1 MKDGVVT
8 VLHLPSDLLREIL
21 VNPVLSL
28 QDQLR
33 ATKVNKAFNEA
44 VTLPV
49 LRLSLVFGYTDNNVN
64 KVRAALR
71 CALARGRACEDLSA
85 KIAPYFTV
93 EGVPLNVAWS
103 VASESPELVAN
114 LRRLVLCSNTARDVH
129 LADLLALLPSGCEVE
144 LKDFVYLEGDMNAK
158 DDVFA
163 DPRVKYVDVDVNC
176 KSVIVDLVRTVGPR
190 HLRRY
195 AFYGTFSERLAD
207 QLERAQRAGLR
218 FDRLEIDWDDDDP
231 ATDERAATRCAVAF
245 AAMLV
250 PRGHLSVMRHSAH
263 FAGLMRAIVARGGLS
278 TLDLSH
284 ESSSELPDVD
294 ASRVSLDTGLRLW
307 NMNMSE
313 EDVFANA
320 QNSLKNMLDRGL
332 PSVFFGGCDVGQ
344 LRPDLFDGARALR
357 DLHVHLDE
365 VDGVVRIMQRD
376 ASSFPSLK
384 HVTLRSCKPADA
396 LPELER
402 LLASRGVQLIV
413 L

>member
-8 VLHLPSDLLREIL
+8 VLHLPSDLLRKIL
-21 VNPVLSL
+21 VNPALSL

-33 ATKVNKAFNEA
+33 ATEVNKAFNEA

-49 LRLSLVFGYTDNNVN
+49 LRLSLVFGYAVNNVN

-85 KIAPYFTV
+85 TIAPYYTV

-103 VASESPELVAN
+103 VARETPELVAN
-114 LRRLVLCSNTARDVH
+114 LRRLVLCCNTESDMH
-129 LADLLALLPSGCEVE
+129 LADLVALLPSGCEVE
-144 LKDFVYLEGDMNAK
+144 LKDFVFLGDDVNAK

-163 DPRVKYVDVDVNC
+163 DPRVKYKDVDC
-176 KSVIVDLVRTVGPR
+176 QSVRVDLVRTVGPR

-195 AFYGTFSERLAD
+195 SFYGTFSERLAD
-207 QLERAQRAGLR
+207 QLERAERAGLR

-294 ASRVSLDTGLRLW
+294 ASRVSLDGLRVW
-307 NMNMSE
+307 NMDMSV

-332 PSVFFGGCDVGQ
+332 SSVFLGGCDVGRQ
-344 LRPDLFDGARALR
+344 RPDLFDGARALR
-357 DLHVHLDE
+357 DLHVHLDD

-384 HVTLRSCKPADA
+384 RVTLRTCKPADA